1 MLYSL
6 FPGRLPGCRDLLCD
20 FRCGGYRIL
29 GDILMDM
36 EEQYRTAAI
45 RKHKGVR
52 EEDTEQMRSMM
63 RGAVDSQ
70 DYRQTLIQN
79 CLNII
84 SPTAG
89 YGRMRAQERIDWDD
103 AVKCAEA
110 LGKRGFL
117 LEVMPSAA
125 LDLTI
130 DCTAPEQDDDDEE
143 GDDDLAERMGR
154 IFGLYDVSGL

>member
-1 MLYSL
+1 
-6 FPGRLPGCRDLLCD
+6 
-20 FRCGGYRIL
+20 
-29 GDILMDM
+29 
-36 EEQYRTAAI
+36 
-45 RKHKGVR
+45 
-52 EEDTEQMRSMM
+52 
-63 RGAVDSQ
+63 
-70 DYRQTLIQN
+70 
-79 CLNII
+79 
-84 SPTAG
+84 
-89 YGRMRAQERIDWDD
+89 MRAQERIDWDD

>member
-1 MLYSL
+1 MLYSM
-6 FPGRLPGCRDLLCD
+6 FPGRLPGCRDVLCD
-20 FRCGGYRIL
+20 FRCGGYRVL
-29 GDILMDM
+29 GDILMDL

-52 EEDTEQMRSMM
+52 EEDTEQMRLMM
-63 RGAVDSQ
+63 HGAVDSP

-84 SPTAG
+84 SPTTG
-89 YGRMRAQERIDWDD
+89 YGRGRSRERIDWDD

-110 LGKRGFL
+110 LGKRSFL

-125 LDLTI
+125 LDLVI
-130 DCTAPEQDDDDEE
+130 DCTEPEEDDVE
-143 GDDDLAERMGR
+143 GDDELAERMGR